1 MKNVKLVAI
10 VSLSSIFLMGMGSFF
25 VSKKA
30 MLDVG
35 SDPMAKQD
43 ETSDR
48 KLELGQAEKKTKE
61 TGAEARVAL
70 NDPAISQ
77 AWGFRKSEAANAW
90 KISQGSYDITVA
102 VIDTGADINHED
114 LDNNIWTNEGE
125 TGVVQTAACQ
135 ALEEKAALAKK
146 ECNKAKDGVDNDG
159 NGYIDDVHGWNF
171 VSNNGDLT
179 DNHGHGTHI
188 AGIIGA
194 KAGNSKGIAG
204 ISPNVKLMI
213 LKYFDPKVPVTDNL
227 KNTINSINYAIANGA
242 RIINYSGGGTEF
254 SQEEKD
260 AIEEARKKGI
270 LFVAAA
276 GNERS
281 NSDHH
286 KYYPADYGLNN
297 IISVTAIDPKTEVLA
312 SSNYG
317 TQTVDLAAPGQN
329 ILSTLPGDSYGY
341 MTGTSQ
347 ATAFVTGAAVLVMA
361 YHPQFIASEVK
372 KYILATGDTTASLIA
387 KTGTGRRL
395 NLYKALTSLDSGVSA
410 SGVVLANAPRQ
421 RFTAEAAVAGGPLDQ
436 TARIATFGKSL
447 MDAIGGAEKPKER
460 LGGVKD
466 QN

>member
-1 MKNVKLVAI
+1 MKSVKVVAI
-10 VSLSSIFLMGMGSFF
+10 ISVSSIFLMGMGSLF
-25 VSKKA
+25 VSKRS
-30 MLDVG
+30 MIETGV
-35 SDPMAKQD
+35 DPAVKQI
-43 ETSDR
+43 EER
-48 KLELGQAEKKTKE
+48 KVELGEAKNKTKE
-61 TGAEARVAL
+61 TDTEARVAL

-90 KISQGSYDITVA
+90 KLSQGSYDITVA

-114 LDNNIWTNEGE
+114 LDTNIWTNPGE
-125 TGVVQTAACQ
+125 SGVVASAVCQ
-135 ALEEKAALAKK
+135 ALSEKVALARKD
-146 ECNKAKDGVDNDG
+146 CNKATDGIDNDG
-159 NGYIDDVHGWNF
+159 NGFIDDVHGWNF
-171 VSNNGDLT
+171 VSNNNDLT

-194 KAGNSKGIAG
+194 KAGNGKGIAG
-204 ISPNVKLMI
+204 ISPNVKLMV

-227 KNTINSINYAIANGA
+227 KNTINAIHYAIEKGA

-254 SQEEKD
+254 SNEEKA
-260 AIEEARKKGI
+260 AIEDARKQGI

-286 KYYPADYGLNN
+286 KYFPADYGLNN

-317 TQTVDLAAPGQN
+317 TATVDLAAPGQN
-329 ILSTLPGDSYGY
+329 ILSTLPNDSYGY

-361 YHPQFIASEVK
+361 YHPEFNANEVK
-372 KYILATGDTTASLIA
+372 KYILATGDTSANLLA

-395 NLYKALTSLDSGVSA
+395 NLYKALTSLDSGVTA
-410 SGVVLANAPRQ
+410 SGVAITNGPRT
-421 RFTAEAAVAGGPLDQ
+421 RFTADASSSAASLDS
-436 TARIATFGKSL
+436 TAKIASFGRSL
-447 MDAIGGAEKPKER
+447 LQAIGGEKPSAKDR
-460 LGGVKD
+460 LSTGAD
-466 QN
+466 E